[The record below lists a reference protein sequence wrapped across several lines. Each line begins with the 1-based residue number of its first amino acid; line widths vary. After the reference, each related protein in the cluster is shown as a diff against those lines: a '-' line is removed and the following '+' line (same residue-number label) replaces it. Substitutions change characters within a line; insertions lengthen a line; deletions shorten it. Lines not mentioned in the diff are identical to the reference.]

1 MGETPATMIR
11 SGTTRERLI
20 RWGLFTA
27 MCAVASGL
35 FFYDGFVKW
44 PRRNA
49 EQAAEN
55 FPGPHE
61 GPVEINALVTRENCA
76 AIRPRMSLQQVKD
89 ILGEPAYEDG
99 QCAFWVGPGGFLRC
113 QLSGQQVRS
122 PAPKF
127 QRAAHPAADLATQK
141 FLGALAGLA
150 AIVALTFLVRA
161 AGTRV
166 VLDDAGLTTPRTGQI
181 RFEQMKSL
189 DTERYKKKGW
199 VTLHY
204 DAGGEEAEV
213 RIDSYHV
220 ARFDEIISELC
231 RRTGFESPL
240 EPKEAQAM
248 EDDKPTPAE

>member
-1 MGETPATMIR
+1 MIR

-76 AIRPRMSLQQVKD
+76 TIRQGMGLPQVKE
-89 ILGEPAYEDG
+89 ILGEPAYEDE
-99 QCAFWVGPGGFLRC
+99 QVVFWVGPGGFLQWR
-113 QLSGQQVRS
+113 LDGRRVGYPPPR
-122 PAPKF
+122 F

-213 RIDSYHV
+213 RLDSYHV

-231 RRTGFESPL
+231 QRTGFESPL
-240 EPKEAQAM
+240 EQKEVQTA
-248 EDDKPTPAE
+248 EEDKPAPTE